1 VTRTDGYAPI
11 RDYAV
16 IGDGRTVALVARD
29 GAIDWLC
36 VPNVDSDSVFSALL
50 DSQRGGSFRIAP
62 TGEFE
67 VERQYEEGTNVLE
80 TTFRTAGG
88 SVRVTDAMCVAGTG
102 LVPMRELVRKVEG
115 LEGRVEV
122 AVDFEPRFGFGT
134 RSTRIRRTSGR
145 VVASA
150 GPDAVAMGAFGCEL
164 EPTPS
169 GAEARVELAAGD
181 SVVFDLAAA
190 SKEPLVMSGRDDAE
204 RNLERTRDFWAR
216 WSDRAE
222 YDGRWREAVVRSALV
237 LKLLVFAP
245 SGAIVAAPTTSL
257 PEQVGGIRN
266 WDYRFAWLRDASWTV
281 DALLRLGYRDE
292 ADSFLW
298 WFMHA
303 SRLTHPRLRILYR
316 VNGSDDAPERDV
328 PLDGYRGSR
337 PVRIGNGAA
346 SQRQLDVYGDV
357 LQAVW
362 LYVEDGNRLDAATGK
377 DVAELAT
384 WVADNWRLPDASIW
398 EVQSG
403 EQQFVQSKAMLWVA
417 LDRAS
422 RLAERGAIPDHGE
435 RWEPAA
441 REIRAF
447 VEDEGFDE
455 ELDAYVRAPSLR
467 ELDASILTL
476 PLLDWADPDDARVR
490 ATIAAV
496 RRDLSAGG
504 PLLYRYRGDDGLE
517 GGEGAFLACSFWL
530 ADALARTG
538 RPAEAIELMDDL
550 VGFANDVGLYSEEAD
565 PETGAFLGNFP
576 QGLTH
581 LALINAAVSIAK
593 VEAER

>member
-1 VTRTDGYAPI
+1 MTRTDGYAPI

-593 VEAER
+593 VEAEL